1 MRTTTLSSH
10 VTWYKIGS
18 YTPSKKYSKDKH
30 LGPKYP
36 KVFKEKKKKPGRT
49 LVWKLIFDYVFQ
61 ISPIMLYKTSLAD
74 CEMQI
79 VGSSPIKTPLRD
91 L

>member
-36 KVFKEKKKKPGRT
+36 KVFKEKN
-49 LVWKLIFDYVFQ
+49 
-61 ISPIMLYKTSLAD
+61 KTWENP
-74 CEMQI
+74 CME
-79 VGSSPIKTPLRD
+79 TYF
-91 L
+91 